1 MQVPVL
7 SSKRRSR
14 MLSLAT
20 LTLFMCLS
28 SQLAIATS
36 DPLTS
41 IIDTQGGA
49 GMGFASRMESSP
61 YRGAG
66 TRHDLVPVYLYEGKH
81 AYLHGYRAGLKL
93 YDEQDSRFD
102 VFLSHRF
109 EGFPYDTIPSSI
121 AGMAERSPGA
131 DFGMSFQRNSAWGS
145 VFSEYLHDVSG
156 ASGGNELR
164 LGYNYEWKNGPWRVR
179 PQMMLAVRDS
189 NLNDYYYGVRP
200 GEATALR
207 PAYHAGS
214 GVNTQLGLYGAYSLT
229 ERWRLLAGVSAT
241 RWSKGVRN
249 SPIVDSRVQISTNL
263 GLMYDV
269 SPEHAI
275 WPDNNPLIVKVMY
288 GKATDCNLIN
298 TMEFSCASTKTANNT
313 SISAIQLG
321 RPFIERLNGWPVDI
335 VGYVGLLRHSEQGLQ
350 ADFWQADA
358 YMKAFYYGF
367 PWSERVRTRLGFGI
381 GVSYAQKVPFV
392 EQRDQALRGRNS
404 SKILNYLNPSIDF
417 SVGDLFG
424 VRKLSET
431 YLGVGV
437 SHRSGI
443 FGTSQLLGNVNGGS
457 NYIYSYLE
465 WKM

>member
-1 MQVPVL
+1 MLHGRRMIKL
-7 SSKRRSR
+7 SSSIA
-14 MLSLAT
+14 LA
-20 LTLFMCLS
+20 LFSCFS
-28 SQLAIATS
+28 CQLAAATS

-41 IIDTQGGA
+41 IIDTPGGA
-49 GMGFASRMESSP
+49 GMGIATRMESSP
-61 YRGAG
+61 YRGGG
-66 TRHDLVPVYLYEGKH
+66 TRNDFVPVYLYEGKY

-93 YDEQDSRFD
+93 YDEKDSRFD
-102 VFLSHRF
+102 VFFSHRF
-109 EGFPYDTIPSSI
+109 EGFPYDKIPPSI

-131 DFGMSFQRNSAWGS
+131 DFGVSFQRNGAWGA
-145 VFSEYLHDVSG
+145 VFTEYLHDISG

-164 LGYNYEWKNGPWRVR
+164 LGYNYEWKNERWRVR
-179 PQMMLAVRDS
+179 PQLMLAARDS
-189 NLNDYYYGVRP
+189 KLNDHYYGVRP

-207 PAYHAGS
+207 PAYQAGS
-214 GVNTQLGLYGAYSLT
+214 GVNTQVGLYGAYSLT

-241 RWSKGVRN
+241 RWAKGVRN
-249 SPIVDSRVQISTNL
+249 SPIVDNRIQISTDL
-263 GLMYDV
+263 GIMYDV

-275 WPDNNPLIVKVMY
+275 WPDNKPLIVKVMY

-298 TMEFSCASTKTANNT
+298 VMEFSCASTKTVDNT
-313 SISAIQLG
+313 GISAIEVG

-335 VGYVGLLRHSEQGLQ
+335 VGYAGLLRHNEQGLQ

-367 PWSERVRTRLGFGI
+367 PWSEHVRTRLGFGI

-392 EQRDQALRGRNS
+392 EQRDQTLRGRNS
-404 SKILNYLNPSIDF
+404 SKILNYLDPSIDV

-424 VRKLSET
+424 VPKLRET
-431 YLGVGV
+431 YFGVGV

-443 FGTSQLLGNVNGGS
+443 FGTSQLMGNVNGGS